1 MSAEKDVL
9 DRNKDTKEDVHGDNP
24 EQIMNDK
31 PGVLIH
37 LYPEELVE
45 GDESIIQ
52 EKETEANKE
61 VGIGLLDVEDVPLMF
76 SSKLGKSSPVQ
87 VLTLYIASDDLHK
100 PEPQYSKHSLSNKL
114 GYSLLQVGFSE
125 LKIHP
130 QAYLPLGTIFR
141 ESSPNLLGKW
151 KNPVA
156 VSNQSY
162 QENPVEFVEQLQ
174 ICLSICY
181 QSSIR
186 ILYKDE
192 SGNI

>member
-1 MSAEKDVL
+1 ML

-45 GDESIIQ
+45 ADESIIQ

-76 SSKLGKSSPVQ
+76 SSKLGKSPPVQ
-87 VLTLYIASDDLHK
+87 VLTLYIASDDLHE
-100 PEPQYSKHSLSNKL
+100 PEPQYSKHSLANKL

-125 LKIHP
+125 LKIHL
-130 QAYLPLGTIFR
+130 QALC
-141 ESSPNLLGKW
+141 
-151 KNPVA
+151 
-156 VSNQSY
+156 QS
-162 QENPVEFVEQLQ
+162 L
-174 ICLSICY
+174 
-181 QSSIR
+181 
-186 ILYKDE
+186 
-192 SGNI
+192 